1 MTSNSF
7 NPDTR
12 ILVIDDHAISRH
24 FTVGALR
31 QLVVTVR
38 QARTGDEAKA
48 IANSWLPRL
57 IITDIHL
64 PDSCGLTL
72 IQEIRKAWSPNEL
85 LPHVIIITGDTSSRL
100 KRKISQAGIDQT
112 LQKPVQMQ
120 DIISSAL
127 CFVQADTSVQESSVQ
142 SPAITI
148 DTELHGLFSQEL
160 TTRLPMLDE
169 YISQLN
175 WKPAAELLHQLIA
188 SSALC
193 REQDL
198 EFCCRNLYRTISR
211 KPCPAAIAQ
220 DYHQFL
226 QAAAITKMRL

>member
-1 MTSNSF
+1 MTSNSY

-12 ILVIDDHAISRH
+12 ILVIDDHAISRQ
-24 FTVGALR
+24 FTVAALR
-31 QLVVTVR
+31 QLAVTVR
-38 QARTGDEAKA
+38 QARTGDEA
-48 IANSWLPRL
+48 IATAGAWNPGL

-72 IQEIRKAWSPNEL
+72 IEEIRKGWPPGQI
-85 LPHVIIITGDTSSRL
+85 LPHVIIITGDSSSRL
-100 KRKISQAGIDQT
+100 RRKIAQAGIDET
-112 LQKPVQMQ
+112 LQKPVRMQ
-120 DIISSAL
+120 DIVSCAL
-127 CFVQADTSVQESSVQ
+127 RYIQADTSVQESSAQ
-142 SPAITI
+142 IPAMTI
-148 DTELHGLFSQEL
+148 DAELRDLFSQEL
-160 TTRLPMLDE
+160 ITRLPVLDE
-169 YISQLN
+169 YISQLD

-198 EFCCRNLYRTISR
+198 EFCCRKLYRTISR

-226 QAAAITKMRL
+226 LTAAQIKL

>member
-31 QLVVTVR
+31 QLVVAVR

-48 IANSWLPRL
+48 IASSWLPGL

-72 IQEIRKAWSPNEL
+72 IKEIRKAWPLNEI
-85 LPHVIIITGDTSSRL
+85 LPRVIIITGDTSSRL
-100 KRKISQAGIDQT
+100 KKKISRAGIDQT

-120 DIISSAL
+120 DIVSSAL
-127 CFVQADTSVQESSVQ
+127 RFIQADTSVQESSVQ
-142 SPAITI
+142 SPAISI
-148 DTELHGLFSQEL
+148 DTELHGLFSLEL

-198 EFCCRNLYRTISR
+198 EFCCRKLYRTISR

-226 QAAAITKMRL
+226 QAAATTKMRL